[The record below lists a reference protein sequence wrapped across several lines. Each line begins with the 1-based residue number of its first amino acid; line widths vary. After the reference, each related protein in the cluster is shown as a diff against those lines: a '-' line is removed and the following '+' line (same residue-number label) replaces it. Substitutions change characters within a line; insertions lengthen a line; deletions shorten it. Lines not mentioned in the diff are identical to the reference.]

1 MFVGCHFE
9 GCNNRAT
16 CPGFSNF
23 CKRHGGRYRCTHH
36 DCRNFAQAR
45 GLCIKHGY
53 RKPRCSID
61 GCNKQSVLKGLCKNH
76 GQKQRCT
83 ESSTVIFDIDL
94 VRNLVMDYVGMNN
107 WEHVHRFSAVC
118 KSWQL
123 SSLPYLSQIGI
134 APMDG
139 GEDHKLNVPA
149 FLRYLELEKFYH
161 VQCIYIP
168 CGKTKGLYVDDIRNV
183 CPDVLTIIHSKWLM
197 YNGRVEEVLEGTARH
212 QCYRVYRHDKEF
224 TEGVNVWVKWIWD
237 NKYKLV
243 AESHFVTPSSDVR
256 RSRLRTSFLRY

>member
-1 MFVGCHFE
+1 MG
-9 GCNNRAT
+9 T
-16 CPGFSNF
+16 CPQVL
-23 CKRHGGRYRCTHH
+23 
-36 DCRNFAQAR
+36 CRVQILATFLFAIPVTNWHCAN
-45 GLCIKHGY
+45 
-53 RKPRCSID
+53 
-61 GCNKQSVLKGLCKNH
+61 GC
-76 GQKQRCT
+76 
-83 ESSTVIFDIDL
+83 
-94 VRNLVMDYVGMNN
+94 
-107 WEHVHRFSAVC
+107 
-118 KSWQL
+118 
-123 SSLPYLSQIGI
+123 
-134 APMDG
+134 
-139 GEDHKLNVPA
+139 KLNVPA

-243 AESHFVTPSSDVR
+243 AESHFVTPSSDQR
-256 RSRLRTSFLRY
+256 RSRLRTSFLQY